1 MKTPYAT
8 YRLQFRNGM
17 DFDRAVELVPYLQR
31 LGISHLY
38 ASPVFT
44 AAPNSTHG
52 YDVTDHNEIEPALG
66 GRSGLERLIA
76 ALKGAGMGLLLD
88 IVPNHMAASLEN
100 AWWRDVV
107 EWGRQSP
114 YHRHFDIDWRERLT
128 LPVLGRPYEDVLTAG
143 ELSLQLDRRHGGLS
157 LAYFDNLL
165 PLTPSSYGMVL
176 SGLKGELATQI
187 MASAGKAS
195 AEQSAAFHKEIC
207 RSLAD
212 MEQAAELEQEL
223 KNLSRDVHV
232 LDAAHGSQP
241 WRLIFWKDARKHLS
255 YRRFFE
261 VTGLV
266 GVRVEEPRIF
276 DDVHRLTLELV
287 KSGLVDGLRID
298 HIDGLA
304 DPAAYLERLR
314 LEGGPDMLL
323 VVEKI
328 LARNENLPANWPVAG
343 TTGYEFIASMADISV
358 DRKGLAGL
366 DEVYALHSAR
376 QNFPEEIRAA
386 KRLMVSDNFQT
397 ELTALVGVAQSA
409 AGVMAAAP
417 GAEAI
422 RAALI
427 ELVAAFPVYRTYGT
441 DDGLPERDRELLARV
456 MADARR
462 SSSQD
467 LAEPLAFI
475 QRLLEGAVP
484 VPGLAAAASF
494 RRRFQQLTGPVTAKA
509 VEDTVFYRCNRL
521 IAVNEVGCDPANVAG
536 SLEETHR
543 RLSMPEQFPPGGLLA
558 TATHDTKR
566 GEDARARL
574 YAVSEAP
581 EVWAKAV
588 ARWRGMHAREVKHLP
603 DGPAPEPDTEW
614 LLYQSL
620 AGIWP
625 IGDEALRPRE
635 LGELSRRFVVFVEK
649 ALREA
654 KLRTDWAN
662 VNEAYESAVK
672 QYATKLLASDNSGFL
687 SDFAATLQPFIRAG
701 VLNSLA
707 QTLVKM
713 TAPGI
718 PDFYQGAESWDLS
731 LVDPDN
737 RRSVDFPALDRQL
750 FEAQSRPL
758 ASSSL
763 EASKQALVNTVLTF
777 RARHQ
782 ELFARGSY
790 VPVEVTGQRN
800 GHLFAFA
807 RNLGEQT
814 VIVIVPRLMFAA
826 CQNGPFADAAFWGDT
841 EIRRPAGAARTRMT
855 NLFTGSVSTGALSA
869 ASVLEQCPVA
879 MLV

>member
-1 MKTPYAT
+1 MKTPSAT

-66 GRSGLERLIA
+66 GRSGLERLVA

-114 YHRHFDIDWRERLT
+114 YNRHFDIDWRERLT
-128 LPVLGRPYEDVLTAG
+128 LPVLGRPYQDVLTAG

-157 LAYFDNLL
+157 LAYFGNLL

-176 SGLKGELATQI
+176 SGLMGDLAARMLAI
-187 MASAGKAS
+187 AGQAS
-195 AEQSAAFHKEIC
+195 AEGCAAFHEEIG
-207 RSLAD
+207 RALA
-212 MEQAAELEQEL
+212 EIGPALELEQQL
-223 KNLSRDVHV
+223 KNLSKDMRL
-232 LDAAHGSQP
+232 LDAVHGLQP
-241 WRLIFWKDARKHLS
+241 WCLIFWKDARKHLS

-266 GVRVEEPRIF
+266 GVRVEDPRVF

-298 HIDGLA
+298 HVDGLA
-304 DPAAYLERLR
+304 DPAGYLDRLR

-328 LARNENLPANWPVAG
+328 LARDETLPPEWPVAG
-343 TTGYEFIASMADISV
+343 TTGYEFIASMADILIE
-358 DRKGLAGL
+358 RKGLAGL
-366 DEVYALHSAR
+366 HQAYPSPSRIRDFSK
-376 QNFPEEIRAA
+376 EIRTA
-386 KRLMVSDNFQT
+386 KRQMVADNFLT
-397 ELTALVGVAQSA
+397 ELTALVALAQSA

-417 GAEAI
+417 SSEAI

-427 ELVAAFPVYRTYGT
+427 ELIAAFPVYRTYGT
-441 DDGLPERDRELLARV
+441 DEGLSGRDRELLARI
-456 MADARR
+456 MPDARR
-462 SSSQD
+462 SGGHD
-467 LAEPLAFI
+467 LVEALSFI
-475 QRLLEGAVP
+475 ERLLDGAVP
-484 VPGLAAAASF
+484 VPDLAVAANF

-509 VEDTVFYRCNRL
+509 VEDTVFYRCNKL
-521 IAVNEVGCDPANVAG
+521 IAANEVGCDPATIGG
-536 SLEETHR
+536 SLEGVHR
-543 RLSMPEQFPPGGLLA
+543 RFSMPHKFPPGGLLA

-574 YAVSEAP
+574 YALSEAP
-581 EVWAKAV
+581 DLWAQAM
-588 ARWRGMHAREVKHLP
+588 ARWRSMHAGQVKQLA

-625 IGDEALRPRE
+625 IGHERLSSSD
-635 LGELSRRFVVFVEK
+635 LGELARRFVIYVEK

-662 VNEAYESAVK
+662 VNEEYESAVK
-672 QYATKLLASDNSGFL
+672 QYATRLLAPDNSSFL
-687 SDFAATLQPFIRAG
+687 SDFAATLRPFISAG
-701 VLNSLA
+701 VVNSLA

-713 TAPGI
+713 TAPGV
-718 PDFYQGAESWDLS
+718 PDFYQGAETWDLN

-737 RRSVDFPALDRQL
+737 RRRVDFSALDRQL
-750 FEAQSRPL
+750 FEARSRPFD
-758 ASSSL
+758 ANRL
-763 EASKQALVNTVLTF
+763 EASKQALINTVLIF
-777 RARHQ
+777 RARHR

-790 VPVEVTGQRN
+790 VQVDVTGQRS

-807 RNLGEQT
+807 RRLGDQT
-814 VIVIVPRLMFAA
+814 VIVVVPRLMFWA
-826 CQNGPFADAAFWGDT
+826 CRNDGRLTDAAFWADT
-841 EIRRPAGAARTRMT
+841 EIHRPNAACTELK

-869 ASVLEQCPVA
+869 ASVLERFPVA
-879 MLV
+879 VLV

>member
-1 MKTPYAT
+1 MKTPHAT

-17 DFDRAVELVPYLQR
+17 DFDRAVKLVPYLQR

-66 GRSGLERLIA
+66 GRPGLERLIA

-107 EWGRQSP
+107 EWGGQSP

-128 LPVLGRPYEDVLTAG
+128 LPVLGRAYEDVLAAG
-143 ELSLQLDRRHGGLS
+143 ELSFQLDRRRGALS

-176 SGLKGELATQI
+176 SGLKSDLATQM
-187 MASAGKAS
+187 MAIAGKAS
-195 AEQSAAFHKEIC
+195 AEQSAAFHEEIY
-207 RSLAD
+207 RSLAET
-212 MEQAAELEQEL
+212 EQASELEQEL

-232 LDAAHGSQP
+232 LDAVHGLQP
-241 WRLIFWKDARKHLS
+241 WRLVFWKDARRHLS

-298 HIDGLA
+298 HVDGLA
-304 DPAAYLERLR
+304 DPAAYLARLR
-314 LEGGPDMLL
+314 LEGGPDMLF

-328 LARNENLPANWPVAG
+328 LARDETLPADWPVAG
-343 TTGYEFIASMADISV
+343 TTGYEFIASMADISI
-358 DRKGLAGL
+358 DCGGLARL
-366 DEVYALHSAR
+366 DKFYDLHSGR
-376 QNFPEEIRAA
+376 RDLPQEMRAA
-386 KRLMVSDNFQT
+386 KRQMIADNFLT
-397 ELTALVGVAQSA
+397 ELTALVSVAQSA
-409 AGVMAAAP
+409 AAAAP

-427 ELVAAFPVYRTYGT
+427 ELIAAFPVYRTYGT
-441 DDGLPERDRELLARV
+441 DEGLPGRDRQMLTRV
-456 MADARR
+456 LADARR
-462 SSSQD
+462 AGGQD
-467 LAEPLAFI
+467 VAAALEFI
-475 QRLLEGAVP
+475 ERLLMGAVP
-484 VPGLAAAASF
+484 GSALATAATF

-509 VEDTVFYRCNRL
+509 VEDTVFYRCNKL
-521 IAVNEVGCDPANVAG
+521 IAVNEVGCDPACVGA
-536 SLEETHR
+536 SLDEVHSR
-543 RLSMPEQFPPGGLLA
+543 FSMPRQFPPDGLLA

-574 YAVSEAP
+574 YALSEAP
-581 EVWAKAV
+581 EVWAQAI
-588 ARWRGMHAREVKHLP
+588 ARWRSMHAGEVKHLA

-625 IGDEALRPRE
+625 IGDERLSSRE
-635 LGELSRRFVVFVEK
+635 LEELSRRFVGYVEK

-654 KLRTDWAN
+654 KLRTDWAS

-672 QYATKLLASDNSGFL
+672 QYATRLLAPENTGFL
-687 SDFAATLQPFIRAG
+687 SDFAATVRPFIRAG

-713 TAPGI
+713 TVPGI
-718 PDFYQGAESWDLS
+718 PDFYQGAETWDLS

-737 RRSVDFPALDRQL
+737 RRSVDFSALDSQL
-750 FEAQSRPL
+750 SEPSPGPL
-758 ASSSL
+758 EGNGV
-763 EASKQALVNTVLTF
+763 EASKQALIKRALTF
-777 RARHQ
+777 RSSHQ
-782 ELFARGSY
+782 DLFARGSY
-790 VPVEVTGQRN
+790 MPVQVTGQRSE
-800 GHLFAFA
+800 HLFAFA

-814 VIVIVPRLMFAA
+814 VIVIVPRLMFSV
-826 CQNGPFADAAFWGDT
+826 CKNGRFADAAFWGDT
-841 EIRRPAGAARTRMT
+841 EICRPPGLAHT
-855 NLFTGSVSTGALSA
+855 NLKDLLTGSVWTGALSA
-869 ASVLEQCPVA
+869 ASVLERFPLA
-879 MLV
+879 ILV